1 MLSLYHRNMTYDPH
15 SEDLPSEERSEE
27 ETAPEPVPAPTTR
40 RGSSVR
46 WGLLGSLIL
55 LIAITILAFQN
66 PQLTEIT
73 FLAWT
78 TPEIPVSIVILG
90 TAAVAIILDELF
102 GIFWRLR
109 RRRRRKAAERMNP

>member
-1 MLSLYHRNMTYDPH
+1 MTYDPH
-15 SEDLPSEERSEE
+15 SEDLPPEESPDEE
-27 ETAPEPVPAPTTR
+27 QAPVSAAGQKTR
-40 RGSSVR
+40 KVGSVR
-46 WGLLGSLIL
+46 WGLLGSLVL

-78 TPEIPVSIVILG
+78 TPEVPVSIVILG

-109 RRRRRKAAERMNP
+109 RRRRRKAAERTTP

>member
-1 MLSLYHRNMTYDPH
+1 MTYDPH
-15 SEDLPSEERSEE
+15 SEDLKPEDRSDEDQAPTSTAA
-27 ETAPEPVPAPTTR
+27 ETAPQ
-40 RGSSVR
+40 GGHVR
-46 WGLLGSLIL
+46 WGLLGSLVL

-78 TPEIPVSIVILG
+78 TPEVPVSIIILG

-102 GIFWRLR
+102 GLFWRLR
-109 RRRRRKAAERMNP
+109 RHRRRKVADRTAS